1 MLMTW
6 FIIAVTVLISY
17 LSFRNHDLSEKLQ
30 FNAAKIFHEKEYY
43 RLVSHAFIHANWSHL
58 GVNMLVLFFFG
69 RNIEAY
75 FNFYFGN
82 KGTAYYLLLYF
93 GGILASNIWS
103 LIKHK
108 NNYLYNAV
116 GASGAVS
123 AVLFATIFFD
133 PWEPLYLFAV
143 LPIPGILFAAG
154 YLFYSYVM
162 SKRQSDNV
170 AHDAHFLGAV
180 FGFVFPILLKPDLF
194 DRFIDH
200 LFVFL

>member
-1 MLMTW
+1 MMMTW
-6 FIIAVTVLISY
+6 FIIGVTVLVSY
-17 LSFRNHDLSEKLQ
+17 MAFRNHELAAKLQ
-30 FNAAKIFHEKEYY
+30 FNAAQIIHRKEFY
-43 RLVSHAFIHANWSHL
+43 RLVSHAFIHANWAHL
-58 GVNMLVLFFFG
+58 GVNMLVLYFFG

-75 FNFYFGN
+75 FDFYFGN

-103 LIKHK
+103 LIKHQ
-108 NNYLYNAV
+108 NNYYYNAV

-133 PWEPLYLFAV
+133 PWEPLYLFAI

-154 YLFYSYVM
+154 YLFYSYQM
-162 SKRQSDNV
+162 SKKQNDNV

-180 FGFVFPILLKPDLF
+180 FGFVFPILLKPSLF
-194 DRFIDH
+194 DRFVDH
-200 LFVFL
+200 LFVFF